1 MPVGLSIT
9 YEATG
14 LTVQFHS
21 NAVLF
26 TPTEWSWDFG
36 DGGSS
41 TQKDPSHTY
50 ASSGSYTVNHTASG
64 VSTSK
69 TIEVVGG
76 SKPATTSFTCI
87 KTVPTYHWKAK
98 LLGELCL
105 CSDHT
110 VEWLVEWSGTHPP
123 GYDTTDKGEI
133 FVYPRDDNADEA
145 GVLTVVAVLKK
156 GAETVAVSN
165 EIYLIVTSASY
176 YYTVSQGGGSN
187 NIGGWVRVPD
197 NFGNTGYTGSLGW
210 YGGPD
215 GSIGIPAN
223 SSLFMT
229 FDISASELWVYSNDG
244 GSSTYVVNNDG
255 ISRSP
260 ARGAFSP
267 PWSGGT
273 SIPISGLTSIAFNSD
288 GYGSPWYVFVK

>member
-1 MPVGLSIT
+1 MRRYGQAGGKVTVKGPSAGVKF
-9 YEATG
+9 G
-14 LTVQFHS
+14 LTPIAPAVAEVPPCRPDPAGLYWFDPGSGAFDSLSEAALLERYSDNVPAIPDFVLTKPPYRFH
-21 NAVLF
+21 AQL
-26 TPTEWSWDFG
+26 
-36 DGGSS
+36 
-41 TQKDPSHTY
+41 Q
-50 ASSGSYTVNHTASG
+50 
-64 VSTSK
+64 
-69 TIEVVGG
+69 
-76 SKPATTSFTCI
+76 
-87 KTVPTYHWKAK
+87 
-98 LLGELCL
+98 GELCL
-105 CSDHT
+105 CGGYA
-110 VEWLVEWSGTHPP
+110 VEWRIEWSGTSPP
-123 GYDTTDKGEI
+123 HHSESGSDFY
-133 FVYPRDDNADEA
+133 VYPRDDNADEA

-197 NFGNTGYTGSLGW
+197 NFGNTGHTGSLGW
-210 YGGPD
+210 YGGLD

-229 FDISASELWVYSNDG
+229 FDVSASELWVYSNDG

-255 ISRSP
+255 NSRSP

>member
-1 MPVGLSIT
+1 M
-9 YEATG
+9 
-14 LTVQFHS
+14 
-21 NAVLF
+21 
-26 TPTEWSWDFG
+26 
-36 DGGSS
+36 
-41 TQKDPSHTY
+41 
-50 ASSGSYTVNHTASG
+50 
-64 VSTSK
+64 
-69 TIEVVGG
+69 
-76 SKPATTSFTCI
+76 
-87 KTVPTYHWKAK
+87 
-98 LLGELCL
+98 
-105 CSDHT
+105 
-110 VEWLVEWSGTHPP
+110 EWSGTHPP

-210 YGGPD
+210 YGGLD